1 MTRIRALG
9 IAAFALLTTTACR
22 PAEGERCICAGECKG
37 GLVCAADG
45 AVLRGGQCVGSVSND
60 LESGVCIDAGNVNL
74 EDDALTPPPKFD
86 AGGWAT
92 SGSVPMT
99 TAGNETEATTAPEES
114 SSSSSSG
121 DTAGNGTSSST
132 GDSSS
137 SSSSSTPSGTDAT
150 SGQSTD
156 ATDGTAGT
164 DSTGG
169 V

>member
-1 MTRIRALG
+1 MTSIRALG

-22 PAEGERCICAGECKG
+22 PSEGERCICAGECAS

-60 LESGVCIDAGNVNL
+60 LESGVCIDAGNIDL
-74 EDDALTPPPKFD
+74 EDEALTPPPKFD

-99 TAGNETEATTAPEES
+99 TAGSESESEATTMPQE
-114 SSSSSSG
+114 SSSSSG
-121 DTAGNGTSSST
+121 DTAGSESSSST
-132 GDSSS
+132 GDASST
-137 SSSSSTPSGTDAT
+137 SSSTSSTSETGAT
-150 SGQSTD
+150 SGEGTDTAD
-156 ATDGTAGT
+156 ATDT
-164 DSTGG
+164 

>member
-1 MTRIRALG
+1 MTSIRALG

-22 PAEGERCICAGECKG
+22 PSEGERCICAGECAG

-60 LESGVCIDAGNVNL
+60 LESGVCIDAGDIDL

-92 SGSVPMT
+92 SGSLPMT
-99 TAGNETEATTAPEES
+99 TAGGESETEATTMPQES
-114 SSSSSSG
+114 SSSSG
-121 DTAGNGTSSST
+121 GTAGSESSSST
-132 GDSSS
+132 GDA
-137 SSSSSTPSGTDAT
+137 SSTSGTSETGAT
-150 SGQSTD
+150 SGEDTD
-156 ATDGTAGT
+156 T
-164 DSTGG
+164 